1 MNIGLWVI
9 FCFFLI
15 LTGCHPEHKKLY
27 QGYIEVKNL
36 YLASPYSGVLITQ
49 HIVRGQPV
57 KKGQTLVNL
66 DPHPQVFMLDESLA
80 LEKQATF
87 GIANLRKGKRK
98 PEIQI
103 ANAKLVEAIARRELG
118 KLRLKRFETLY
129 KTQATDRD
137 HVDEAIYNDQV
148 RIGEQEEAEANLFLS
163 KLGARPDE
171 ILSKQAQETALKAK
185 SMVSAWA
192 LDQKN
197 IYAPVDAVVFD
208 TYYGEG
214 EFVPADKPI
223 LSLLDPKNVRIEFFV
238 PAEDLPSLELN
249 QTIHFTCDG
258 SPESNDAVINYISPE
273 AEYSPPLIYSRENKS
288 TIVFRV
294 KATVVDSHLFK
305 PGQPVVVSVTH
316 G

>member
-9 FCFFLI
+9 FFFCFI
-15 LTGCHPEHKKLY
+15 LTGCHREHTKSY
-27 QGYIEVKNL
+27 QGYVEVKNL
-36 YLASPYSGVLITQ
+36 YLASPYSGVLIKQ
-49 HIVRGQPV
+49 HIVRGQPI
-57 KKGQTLVNL
+57 KKGQILVNL
-66 DPHPQVFMLDESLA
+66 DPNPQVFMLDESLA

-87 GIANLRKGKRK
+87 GVANLKKGKRK

-103 ANAKLVEAIARRELG
+103 ANAKLGEAIARRELG

-129 KTQATDRD
+129 KTQSTDRD
-137 HVDEAIYNDQV
+137 HVDEAIYSDQV
-148 RIGEQEEAEANLFLS
+148 RIGEQEEAEANLVLS
-163 KLGARPDE
+163 KLGARIDE
-171 ILSKQAQETALKAK
+171 IMSREAQESSLKAK
-185 SMVSAWA
+185 SMRSAWE
-192 LDQKN
+192 LEQKN

-214 EFVPADKPI
+214 EFVPATKPI

-238 PAEDLPSLELN
+238 PTEDLPRINLN

-258 SPESNDAVINYISPE
+258 SSALNDAVVNYISPE
-273 AEYSPPLIYSRENKS
+273 AEYSPPLIYSRENKNV
-288 TIVFRV
+288 IVFRV
-294 KATVVDSHLFK
+294 KATGAHSQFFK